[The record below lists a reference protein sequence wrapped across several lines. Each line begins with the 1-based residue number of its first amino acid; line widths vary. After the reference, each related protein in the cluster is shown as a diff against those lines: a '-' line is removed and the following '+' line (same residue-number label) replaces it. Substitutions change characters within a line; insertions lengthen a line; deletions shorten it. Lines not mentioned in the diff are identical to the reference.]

1 MSSAM
6 SFMAEAA
13 FSFVGTVES
22 AAADTMPDLSDGDRW
37 AVVRVDRILQV
48 PDAFTQLAG
57 TRLYLRLAEDAD
69 VPTPGETFTF
79 FANGLAFGVDVSL
92 IEVARLPEEELSAQ
106 LAMAPAVVGEDPLDA
121 LQRQLAATLVRDH
134 ASTADAVI
142 LARVVGLERAGA
154 SPVREHDPDWWR
166 ATMHVTH
173 AERGEVADDEEVR
186 ILYANSLDI
195 QWRDAPKPKA
205 AQNGLWLLHA
215 TEPELK
221 SLAPFKIIHAE
232 DLQPPQ
238 NIERLRQEGDQAQ

>member
-1 MSSAM
+1 M

-13 FSFVGTVES
+13 FSFVGTVEP
-22 AAADTMPDLSDGDRW
+22 AAAGTMSDLSDGDRW
-37 AVVRVDRILQV
+37 AVVHVDRILQV

-57 TRLYLRLAEDAD
+57 TRLYLRAAEGAD
-69 VPTPGETFTF
+69 LPTPGETFTF
-79 FANGLAFGVDVSL
+79 FANGLAFGADISL

-106 LAMAPAVVGEDPLDA
+106 LAMGPAVVGEDRLDT
-121 LQRQLAATLVRDH
+121 LQRQLAATRVRDH

-173 AERGEVADDEEVR
+173 AERGDVADDEEVKV
-186 ILYANSLDI
+186 LYANSLDI
-195 QWRDAPKPKA
+195 QWREAPKPKA
-205 AQNGLWLLHA
+205 AQNGLWLLHT
-215 TEPELK
+215 TEPELE
-221 SLAPFKIIHAE
+221 SLAPFRIIHSE

-238 NIERLRQEGDQAQ
+238 NIEHLRQEGDQPQ